1 MYFSYALA
9 IACIGLFMLLWYL
22 ILPALGLWWLALLAC
37 LSFLPLVPS
46 IYRYSRVIWLY
57 FDRWAWPE

>member
-9 IACIGLFMLLWYL
+9 IVCIGLFMLLWYL
-22 ILPALGLWWLALLAC
+22 ILPELGLWLLAVLAC
-37 LSFLPLVPS
+37 LSFLPFVPS